1 LTITLAG
8 FKSSSILI
16 LLGLPKD
23 LQLSHSSLEVNLST
37 TEVELPGEDHTAV
50 LIAGAPSFPTKR
62 VSSRFQNSTKV
73 TRRALPHLGT
83 SLALQTIYNHVLF
96 PFSDLF
102 YYFIES
108 YNALK
113 NASCYLE
120 GILKTNNACGT
131 GTRLILVIPSSA
143 DEKSVNW
150 RDELLALFHQRT
162 GTELLHCVQD
172 VQALVMAEESTP
184 KLKRIFRS
192 SLLQGLWSARQYRTQ
207 QKRMFSTPHLTA
219 LLNYACDHISQSPS
233 QPFDL
238 ISAVRTLYPV
248 ANDLGEHISR
258 FFSHFKES
266 DDLVRTGIPIF
277 ASSLLLDSFPR
288 GSHC

>member
-1 LTITLAG
+1 
-8 FKSSSILI
+8 
-16 LLGLPKD
+16 LPKD

-37 TEVELPGEDHTAV
+37 TEVDLPGEDHTAV

-120 GILKTNNACGT
+120 GILKTNNACRT

-207 QKRMFSTPHLTA
+207 QKRMFL
-219 LLNYACDHISQSPS
+219 
-233 QPFDL
+233 
-238 ISAVRTLYPV
+238 
-248 ANDLGEHISR
+248 
-258 FFSHFKES
+258 
-266 DDLVRTGIPIF
+266 
-277 ASSLLLDSFPR
+277 
-288 GSHC
+288 